1 MIGVISDLHF
11 KPSLSYSDYIKDGR
25 KEEEKEILDFIVDSF
40 KDCDKI
46 VFVGDLLNGRNN
58 SSEVLKRLVKFIE
71 RFENKNIYII
81 SGTHEK
87 SADGKTS
94 LDFLKE
100 IKNPKWRIITDKI
113 EEIDGMVFCPTFTKP
128 ELKVKNNED
137 GKIKLMKMLPDG
149 NILFTHYSI
158 SGSFTGSG
166 VSTEIFDEIVLD
178 RKEISDKYDLV
189 VSGHI
194 HSPNYANNVIIT
206 GSIFMN
212 EVNEDRKSIWIVNE
226 KNYLVKE
233 LKLPGRD
240 IIKVENPTDN
250 DFKKIKKS
258 SIVKVILTD
267 PKFKRKINDTK
278 EKLKKFDAFILLEQF
293 PKERKKIH
301 FEEGMLEFSIEELL
315 EIYAKQKKV
324 DIKKI
329 KTAFELIK

>member
-1 MIGVISDLHF
+1 MIGIISDLHF
-11 KPSLSYSDYIKDGR
+11 KPNLSYSDYVEDNR
-25 KEEEKEILDFIVDSF
+25 KGEEKEILDFIVKSL
-40 KDCDKI
+40 KGCNKI

-58 SSEVLKRLVKFIE
+58 SSEVLRRLVRFIE
-71 RFENKNIYII
+71 RFEDKNIYII

-87 SADGKTS
+87 SADGRTS

-100 IKNPKWRIITDKI
+100 IKNPKWKIITDKV

-128 ELKVKNNED
+128 ELKAKNNED
-137 GKIKLMKMLPDG
+137 GRKKLMKMLPDG

-158 SGSFTGSG
+158 SGSHTSGG
-166 VSTEIFDEIVLD
+166 VSTDIFDEIVLD
-178 RKEISDKYDLV
+178 RKGISKKYNLV

-194 HSPNYANNVIIT
+194 HSPDYDKNIVIT

-212 EVNEDRKSIWIVNE
+212 EVNEDRKSIWMINE
-226 KNYLVKE
+226 NNYAVKE
-233 LKLPGRD
+233 IKVPGRN
-240 IIKVENPTDN
+240 ILKIENPTDN
-250 DFKKIKKS
+250 DFKEIEKS

-267 PKFKRKINDTK
+267 PKLKCKINDIK

-315 EIYAKQKKV
+315 GIYAKQKKV